1 VGLPTNDA
9 AHLANEAGRD
19 YKSRPQSHAIS
30 KEKSKVMT
38 VMEPKPNKNTT
49 SAQRSKLSED
59 RPARIEEKES
69 SALTMNKTLSIANA
83 LSIR

>member
-1 VGLPTNDA
+1 
-9 AHLANEAGRD
+9 
-19 YKSRPQSHAIS
+19 
-30 KEKSKVMT
+30 
-38 VMEPKPNKNTT
+38 MEPKPNKNTI

-69 SALTMNKTLSIANA
+69 SALTMNKTLSIAKP